1 MEEEENV
8 LFRPTFNNHV
18 FVKEPAV
25 RSVFFIIN
33 YRMIYF
39 QMSNLFVFLFIFI
52 LIKMMYLW
60 LSSSDRVELT
70 FPVNTEDV
78 KRLHELINDKRVPTS
93 IEEFLVSMEI
103 IKDFQFNDYI
113 DLLLNQHENSGKLMR
128 DYIARIPTTE
138 QDQHFSIALCRM
150 A

>member
-1 MEEEENV
+1 MEEEENG
-8 LFRPTFNNHV
+8 LFRPTFNSHV
-18 FVKEPAV
+18 FVKEPEV

-52 LIKMMYLW
+52 LIKIMYPW

-70 FPVNTEDV
+70 SPVNTEDV
-78 KRLHELINDKRVPTS
+78 KRLHELISDKHVRSS
-93 IEEFLVSMEI
+93 IEEFPVLMET
-103 IKDFQFNDYI
+103 IKDFQFNYYI

-128 DYIARIPTTE
+128 DYIARIPPTE
-138 QDQHFSIALCRM
+138 QGQHFSIALCRM

>member
-1 MEEEENV
+1 MEEEENG
-8 LFRPTFNNHV
+8 LFRPTFNSHV
-18 FVKEPAV
+18 FVKEPEV

-70 FPVNTEDV
+70 SPVNTEDV
-78 KRLHELINDKRVPTS
+78 KCLHELISDKHVRSS
-93 IEEFLVSMEI
+93 IEEFPVLMET

-128 DYIARIPTTE
+128 DYIARIPPTE
-138 QDQHFSIALCRM
+138 QGQHFSIALCRM